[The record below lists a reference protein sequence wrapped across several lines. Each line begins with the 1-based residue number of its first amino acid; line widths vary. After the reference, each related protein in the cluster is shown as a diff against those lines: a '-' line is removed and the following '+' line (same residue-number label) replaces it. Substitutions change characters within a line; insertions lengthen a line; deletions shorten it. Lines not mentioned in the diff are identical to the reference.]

1 MVDMWEQFLEYVQ
14 HKGVP
19 MSDGEWC
26 SEALAFSGGN
36 TIVACALLDMVH
48 KSKVI
53 EQMVMTTK
61 PAEA

>member
-53 EQMVMTTK
+53 EQI
-61 PAEA
+61 